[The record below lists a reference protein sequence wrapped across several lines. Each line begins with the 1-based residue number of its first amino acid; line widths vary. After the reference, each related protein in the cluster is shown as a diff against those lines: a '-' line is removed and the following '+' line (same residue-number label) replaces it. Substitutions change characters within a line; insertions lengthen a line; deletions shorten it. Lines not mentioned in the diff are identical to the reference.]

1 MKVKLEPKFTLH
13 SSLSFAGALLLMKKN
28 YIAGNWTEGVDYI
41 NNINPSDLSDVI
53 GQFAQADINQ
63 TNMAIDSASAALKDW
78 SDSPLQFRS
87 DILDKV
93 GNNILSRSQELGMLL
108 AREEGKTAAE
118 GIGEVIRAGHIFKF
132 FGAEVLRQKG
142 DFFNSRRFTEITFL
156 CNIYK

>member
-1 MKVKLEPKFTLH
+1 
-13 SSLSFAGALLLMKKN
+13 MKKN

-63 TNMAIDSASAALKDW
+63 THMAIDSASAALEDW

-108 AREEGKTAAE
+108 SREEGKTAAE

-142 DFFNSRRFTEITFL
+142 DFFNSTLRSSIFFFFTVWCVFFFFQ
-156 CNIYK
+156 